1 MLNKLFFSGGETGN
15 GMFKEPGII
24 IDGGRLKTEPWEVFK
39 ELEKDL
45 GLLPYF
51 DRSKFTQRPDG
62 YFWDGLIYI
71 SSPKTKF
78 FLSYSLESFFTKF
91 KNHIFS
97 AIID

>member
-1 MLNKLFFSGGETGN
+1 
-15 GMFKEPGII
+15 MFKEPGII

-62 YFWDGLIYI
+62 YFCVKLGGLK
-71 SSPKTKF
+71 KTETGYT
-78 FLSYSLESFFTKF
+78 LNQDCMPETKGRT
-91 KNHIFS
+91 KLNENS
-97 AIID
+97 NM

>member
-1 MLNKLFFSGGETGN
+1 MDGLLFITKVIIFSVNFFFQINFWKKSFSGGETGN

-71 SSPKTKF
+71 S
-78 FLSYSLESFFTKF
+78 
-91 KNHIFS
+91 
-97 AIID
+97 